1 MCYFK
6 SFVLFTLLSA
16 GLLFSPHALAI
27 PVTWTLQ
34 DVVFD
39 DGGMAIGSFVFEN
52 DDNSFRNIQITTT
65 DNGGNTVATYRDF
78 VPNFTFPT
86 DTSPRM
92 SDSEGF
98 GIVPNGSLADLS
110 GENTFVIDFGL
121 GLTDSGR
128 TVNVFVSSGTA
139 EGTCST
145 PRCDDFIPQRTAI
158 SGTLTGVPVPEPSTM
173 LLFSSGL
180 AGLAAWR
187 YRKSML
193 P

>member
-1 MCYFK
+1 MCYVK
-6 SFVLFTLLSA
+6 SLILFAFLSA

-34 DVVFD
+34 NVVFD
-39 DGGMAIGSFVFEN
+39 DGGRAIGSFVFE
-52 DDNSFRNIQITTT
+52 DDDDSFRNIQITTT
-65 DNGGNTVATYRDF
+65 DNGGNTDATYRDV

-98 GIVPNGSLADLS
+98 GIVPNSLADLT
-110 GENTFVIDFGL
+110 GGNTFVIDFGL

-145 PRCDDFIPQRTAI
+145 SRCDDFIPQRTAI
-158 SGTLTGVPVPEPSTM
+158 SGT
-173 LLFSSGL
+173 
-180 AGLAAWR
+180 
-187 YRKSML
+187 
-193 P
+193 